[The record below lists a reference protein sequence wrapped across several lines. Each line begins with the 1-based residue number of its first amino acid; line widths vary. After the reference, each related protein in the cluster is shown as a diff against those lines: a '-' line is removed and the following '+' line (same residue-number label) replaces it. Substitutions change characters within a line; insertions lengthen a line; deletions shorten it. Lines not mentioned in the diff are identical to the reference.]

1 MNNIILSV
9 LSLFGINQAPATVQE
24 YLWDMILIS
33 VGIAIIKAILAFVFG
48 FFKEVGKI

>member
-9 LSLFGINQAPATVQE
+9 LSLFGIDQTPVTVQE

-33 VGIAIIKAILAFVFG
+33 VGLSIIKAILAFVFG